1 MRADGTSDSFV
12 RALCT
17 WALVDSTPAPASAVV
32 TAPPESAAPL
42 GRVVATER
50 RPNTPHEFHFWTA
63 LASPVGI
70 GTIVRVDGRP
80 VDGVIPHIYGIV
92 VEGFSYTDL
101 MSPLHDVIGHDGTP
115 ESAGYAPTDRAE
127 IRLYTAAVLRQIPDE
142 PLQPVPMG
150 QVFLATEQ
158 DVAVALRMDGYLRD
172 GNRTG
177 IPIGVYRAG
186 GTDSPIYL
194 DAEFLVGPEA
204 AHLNITGVSGLA
216 TKTSAVEWMLSSIFA
231 HFPESKGSVAAVCFN
246 VKGPDLCF
254 LDQPGVLDDRDR
266 DLYEKMGVPARPFEN
281 VRYFAPYNAK
291 GFSLN
296 TLRSNEALLHNV
308 TPLTWGLREVLQFA
322 EVLLNKDDV
331 DAKAD
336 ALIDFIKERVIDKDF
351 SDERLGPTRYRV
363 QSFAD
368 LDKWFRDVLRAMEA
382 ADDQSWR
389 THHVATIRKV
399 RNRLSN
405 ISTRCAGLVTDDG
418 TVSDVPFGNFEDRAV
433 YVVDVAN
440 LEEDAQD
447 LIFARVVSKLREHLE
462 RRDLGVKHVI
472 VFVDELNKY
481 APNDGQDTYVRKM
494 LLDIAERGRY
504 LGLVL
509 FSAQQFRS
517 QVHRRVVGNSGTALF
532 GRMDAD
538 ELATPGY
545 LVLSPATKTKLAT
558 LDKGQLMVRHPH
570 FTQPIFVRFPR
581 PAVMLGRDGAE
592 RFPQAAE
599 VTLEHAV
606 VRSLRQLDGS
616 ITLGWVKDVIAIATE
631 EEVIRA
637 RNATLHA
644 RPDDVKTFFASQFRR
659 IVPPRQPARA
669 PTPPLR
675 TTPADDPYGF

>member
-1 MRADGTSDSFV
+1 MTEPSE
-12 RALCT
+12 
-17 WALVDSTPAPASAVV
+17 P
-32 TAPPESAAPL
+32 TAPTPPL

-63 LASPVGI
+63 LESPVGI
-70 GTIVRVDGRP
+70 GTIVRVDGRAQN
-80 VDGVIPHIYGIV
+80 GVIPHIYGIV

-115 ESAGYAPTDRAE
+115 VSAGFASTDRTE

-150 QVFLATEQ
+150 QVFLATEE
-158 DVAVALRMDGYLRD
+158 DVAVALRMDGYLRE
-172 GNRTG
+172 GSRTG

-194 DAEFLVGPEA
+194 DADFLLGPEA

-216 TKTSAVEWMLSSIFA
+216 TKTSAVEWLLASIFA

-254 LDQPGVLDDRDR
+254 LDKPGKIDDNDR
-266 DLYEKMGVPARPFEN
+266 LLYEKMNVPARPFEN
-281 VRYFAPYNAK
+281 VRYYAPYNAK
-291 GFSLN
+291 GFTLN
-296 TLRSNEALLHNV
+296 TLRSNEALLDNV
-308 TPLTWGLREVLQFA
+308 SPLTWGLREVLQFA

-351 SDERLGPTRYRV
+351 SDERLGATRYRV
-363 QSFAD
+363 QSFSD
-368 LDKWFRDVLRAMEA
+368 LDKWFRDVIRAMEA
-382 ADDQSWR
+382 GDDQSWR

-418 TVSDVPFGNFEDRAV
+418 TVSDLPFGNFADRAV

-447 LIFARVVSKLREHLE
+447 LIFARIVSKLREHLE
-462 RRDLGVKHVI
+462 RRDLGVKHVV

-517 QVHRRVVGNSGTALF
+517 QVHRRVVGNSGTAVY

-545 LVLSPATKTKLAT
+545 MVLSPAIKTKLAT
-558 LDKGQLMVRHPH
+558 LEKGQLMVRHPH

-581 PAVMLGRDGAE
+581 PAVMLGRDGADQY
-592 RFPQAAE
+592 PQATD
-599 VTLEHAV
+599 VSLDHAV
-606 VRSLRQLDGS
+606 VRSLRQLDPG
-616 ITLGWVKDVIAIATE
+616 ITLGWVKDTIAIATE

-644 RPDDVKTFFASQFRR
+644 RPDDVKSFFASQFRR
-659 IVPPRQPARA
+659 IVPPRQPARPAA
-669 PTPPLR
+669 PTLR
-675 TTPADDPYGF
+675 TTPGDDPYGF

>member
-1 MRADGTSDSFV
+1 MT
-12 RALCT
+12 
-17 WALVDSTPAPASAVV
+17 ASPDP
-32 TAPPESAAPL
+32 TAPPPPL

-63 LASPVGI
+63 LESPVGI

-80 VDGVIPHIYGIV
+80 QNGIIPHIYGIV

-115 ESAGYAPTDRAE
+115 ASAGFASTDRAE
-127 IRLYTAAVLRQIPDE
+127 IRLYTAAVLRQVPDE

-150 QVFLATEQ
+150 QVFLATEE
-158 DVAVALRMDGYLRD
+158 DVAIGLRMDGYLRE
-172 GNRTG
+172 GSRTG
-177 IPIGVYRAG
+177 IPVGVYRAG

-194 DAEFLVGPEA
+194 DADFLLGPEA

-216 TKTSAVEWMLSSIFA
+216 TKTSAVEWLLASIFA
-231 HFPESKGSVAAVCFN
+231 HFPESKGSVAAVAFN

-254 LDQPGVLDDRDR
+254 LDQPGKIDDSDRVLYD
-266 DLYEKMGVPARPFEN
+266 KMGVPAQPFEN
-281 VRYFAPYNAK
+281 VRYYAPYNAK

-296 TLRSNEALLHNV
+296 TLRSNEALLDNV
-308 TPLTWGLREVLQFA
+308 SPLTWGLREVLQFA

-351 SDERLGPTRYRV
+351 SDERLGSTRYRV

-382 ADDQSWR
+382 GDDQSWR

-418 TVSDVPFGNFEDRAV
+418 TVSDLPFGNFEDRAV

-462 RRDLGVKHVI
+462 RRDLGVKHVV

-517 QVHRRVVGNSGTALF
+517 QVHRRVVGNSGTALY

-545 LVLSPATKTKLAT
+545 MVLSPAIKTKLAT
-558 LDKGQLMVRHPH
+558 LEKGQLMVRHPH

-581 PAVMLGRDGAE
+581 PAVMLGRDGAD
-592 RFPQAAE
+592 RYPQA
-599 VTLEHAV
+599 VDVSLEHAV
-606 VRSLRQLDGS
+606 VRSLRQLDAG
-616 ITLGWVKDVIAIATE
+616 ITLGWVKDTIAIATE

-644 RPDDVKTFFASQFRR
+644 RPDDVKGFFASQFRR
-659 IVPPRQPARA
+659 IVPPRQPARPA
-669 PTPPLR
+669 TPTLR
-675 TTPADDPYGF
+675 TTPGDDPYGF

>member
-1 MRADGTSDSFV
+1 MIDSPSP
-12 RALCT
+12 
-17 WALVDSTPAPASAVV
+17 STNGRCA
-32 TAPPESAAPL
+32 L

-63 LASPVGI
+63 LDSPVGI
-70 GTIVRVDGRP
+70 GTIVRVDGAHP
-80 VDGVIPHIYGIV
+80 VNGHLPQVYGVV

-101 MSPLHDVIGHDGTP
+101 QSPLHDVLGFDGTP
-115 ESAGYAPTDRAE
+115 GAASMAATERAE
-127 IRLYTAAVLRQIPDE
+127 IRLYTANVLRHVPEE

-150 QVFLATEQ
+150 EVVLA
-158 DVAVALRMDGYLRD
+158 DDADIAVALRMDGYLKE
-172 GNRTG
+172 GSRTG

-186 GTDSPIYL
+186 GIESPIFV
-194 DAEFLVGPEA
+194 DADFLLGPEA

-216 TKTSAVEWMLSSIFA
+216 TKTSAVEWMLQSIFT
-231 HFPESKGSVAAVCFN
+231 HFPASKGSVAAVCFN

-254 LDQPGVLDDRDR
+254 LDQPGELDETDRL
-266 DLYEKMGVPARPFEN
+266 LYARCGVPATPFDS
-281 VRYFAPYNAK
+281 VRYFAPYK
-291 GFSLN
+291 SDGFSLN
-296 TLRSNEALLHNV
+296 TLRSNEALLGNV

-336 ALIDFIKERVIDKDF
+336 ALIDFIKERVLDRTF
-351 SDERLGPTRYRV
+351 SDRDLHGGKQYVVR
-363 QSFAD
+363 SFAD
-368 LDKWFRDVLRAMEA
+368 LDQWFRDVLTSLEA
-382 ADDQSWR
+382 SNKESWR
-389 THHVATIRKV
+389 THHAATIRKV

-418 TVSDVPFGNFEDRAV
+418 AVSDLPYGSFEDRAV
-433 YVVDVAN
+433 YVVDVAS

-462 RRDLGVKHVI
+462 RRDLGVSHVV

-509 FSAQQFRS
+509 FGAQQFRS
-517 QVHRRVVGNSGTALF
+517 QVHRRVVGNSGTALY

-538 ELATPGY
+538 ELSTPGY
-545 LVLSPATKTKLAT
+545 AVLSPATRTKLAT

-581 PAVMLGRDGAE
+581 PSVMRGRDGVE
-592 RFPQAAE
+592 RYPQAA
-599 VTLEHAV
+599 TMDLEEAV
-606 VRSLRQLDGS
+606 LRSLRSLDTS
-616 ITLGWVKDVIAIATE
+616 VTLQWVQDTIGIQDDA
-631 EEVIRA
+631 EVIKA
-637 RNATLHA
+637 RNATLRE
-644 RPDDVKTFFASQFRR
+644 RPGDVKGFFKSQFRG
-659 IVPPRQPARA
+659 ILPPQPVVRRSPA
-669 PTPPLR
+669 PAPIKSAPL
-675 TTPADDPYGF
+675 DDPYGF